1 MIDDPK
7 KRLPETLAGAAP
19 MKRGLGRGL
28 AALMGDGGG
37 SGNAAAD
44 AAPRSGLRDLPIEQ
58 LMPNPFQPRTQF
70 DADALAALAASI
82 KERGV
87 LQPLVVRR
95 SQSKPGMYEIIAGER
110 RWRAS
115 QMAQLHHLPAVIKE
129 IDDRQALE
137 IGIIENV
144 QREDLNPM
152 EEAKAY
158 RRLTDEFGYSADTIA
173 EAIGKSRSHVANTLR
188 LLQSPDSVVQL
199 LTEGKLS
206 AGQARPLIGH
216 PQAASLALQIAEG
229 KLTAR
234 QAESMAKI
242 GKSLGSA
249 GNAGGDAA
257 AKPSKPATGSGSPAT
272 AAPKKKDP
280 DTLAFE
286 RGLSHALGLVVE
298 VEVGEDGESGRL
310 IISYR
315 RLEQLDDLAKKLSRR

>member
-7 KRLPETLAGAAP
+7 KRLGEMPA
-19 MKRGLGRGL
+19 KRGLGRGL

-37 SGNAAAD
+37 AGAAAGE
-44 AAPRSGLRDLPIEQ
+44 AGSRGGLRELPIEQ
-58 LMPNPFQPRTQF
+58 LMPNPYQPRKTF
-70 DADALAALAASI
+70 DATAIAALAASI

-95 SQSKPGMYEIIAGER
+95 SLAKAGMYEIIAGER

-115 QMAQLHHLPAVIKE
+115 QMAQLHHLPAVVKE

-144 QREDLNPM
+144 QREDLNPL
-152 EEAKAY
+152 EEAQAY
-158 RRLTDEFGYSADTIA
+158 RRLTDEFAYTPESIA

-188 LLQSPDSVVQL
+188 LLQLPDSVVQL
-199 LTEGKLS
+199 LIDGTLT

-216 PQAASLALQIAEG
+216 PQAAELARQIAEG

-234 QAESMAKI
+234 QAENMAKVSKAVQAGDTAAD
-242 GKSLGSA
+242 GKVPKPGGSA
-249 GNAGGDAA
+249 SSGNAV
-257 AKPSKPATGSGSPAT
+257 
-272 AAPKKKDP
+272 APKKKDA

-286 RGLSHALGLVVE
+286 RSLSQALGLVVE

-310 IISYR
+310 ILNYR

>member
-7 KRLPETLAGAAP
+7 KRLADAAGA
-19 MKRGLGRGL
+19 KRGLGRGL
-28 AALMGDGGG
+28 AALMGDGGATG
-37 SGNAAAD
+37 APTD
-44 AAPRSGLRDLPIEQ
+44 AAPRGGLRELPIEQ
-58 LMPNPFQPRTQF
+58 LMPNPYQPRQTF
-70 DADALAALAASI
+70 NAEALASLAASI

-95 SQSKPGMYEIIAGER
+95 STAKAGMYEIIAGER

-115 QMAQLHHLPAVIKE
+115 QMAQLHHVPAVVKE

-144 QREDLNPM
+144 QRQDLNAM
-152 EEAKAY
+152 EEAQAY
-158 RRLTDEFGYSADTIA
+158 RRLTDEFGYTADAIA
-173 EAIGKSRSHVANTLR
+173 DAIGKSRPHVANTLR
-188 LLQSPDSVVQL
+188 LLALPESAIKLIID
-199 LTEGKLS
+199 GKLT

-216 PQAASLALQIAEG
+216 PQAAELALQIADG

-242 GKSLGSA
+242 AKAVGGGTAAPKTPKPGGSST
-249 GNAGGDAA
+249 AA
-257 AKPSKPATGSGSPAT
+257 PT
-272 AAPKKKDP
+272 APKKKDA

-286 RGLSHALGLVVE
+286 RSLSQALGLVVE
-298 VEVGEDGESGRL
+298 VEVGEDHESGRL
-310 IISYR
+310 IINYR